1 MNEVFICDGIR
12 TPFGKHG
19 GSLSSVRTDDLG
31 ALPIKYLVKKNHT
44 IDWNEL
50 DDVIL
55 GCVNQAGEDNR
66 NIARMSLLLA
76 GLPTQVS
83 GVTVNRLCGSS
94 LEAIS
99 QGTRSIKAG
108 EANMIIAGGV
118 ESMSRSPLV
127 MSKSTKAFD
136 RNVQL
141 YDTTIGWRF
150 VNKKMQEKFGV
161 DSMPQTAENLA
172 QKYKIS
178 REDQDQFAYESQR
191 KYAEARSKNYFDDE
205 LMKIDIPIKKD
216 ILTFSSDE
224 HPRLSNLDGLSK
236 LMPIVH
242 DTGTITAGNSS
253 GINDGAAAV
262 LLANEYA
269 INKYSLK
276 PLARIIGS
284 TTAGVEPKFMGIG
297 PVPAINKLLAHYKFK
312 IQDIDFFEINEA
324 FSAQVLSVVKLLG
337 LGNAMEKINPN
348 GGAIAIGHPLGASG
362 ARIFLTAVNNLIKTK
377 KKYALCSMC
386 IGVGQGI
393 ATLIEKI

>member
-31 ALPIKYLVKKNHT
+31 ALPIKYLVNKNHT
-44 IDWNEL
+44 IDWNDL

-150 VNKKMQEKFGV
+150 INKKMLEKFGV

-191 KYAEARSKNYFDDE
+191 KYAEAKSKNYFDDE

-224 HPRLSNLDGLSK
+224 HPRLSNLDSLSK

-242 DTGTITAGNSS
+242 DTGTVTAGNSS
-253 GINDGAAAV
+253 GINDGAAAI
-262 LLANEYA
+262 LLASEYA

-337 LGNAMEKINPN
+337 LGNSMEKINPN

-362 ARIFLTAVNNLIKTK
+362 ARIFLTAVNNLMKTK

>member
-44 IDWNEL
+44 IDWNDL

-150 VNKKMQEKFGV
+150 INKKMQEKFGV

-191 KYAEARSKNYFDDE
+191 KYDEARSKNYFDDE

-224 HPRLSNLDGLSK
+224 HPRLSNLDSLSK
-236 LMPIVH
+236 LMPIVY
-242 DTGTITAGNSS
+242 DTGTVTAGNSS
-253 GINDGAAAV
+253 GINDGAAAI

-337 LGNAMEKINPN
+337 LGNSMEKINPN

>member
-31 ALPIKYLVKKNHT
+31 ALPIKYLVNKNHT
-44 IDWNEL
+44 IDWNDL

-99 QGTRSIKAG
+99 LGTRSIKAG

-150 VNKKMQEKFGV
+150 INKKMQEKFGV

-224 HPRLSNLDGLSK
+224 HPRLSNLDSLSK

-242 DTGTITAGNSS
+242 DTGTVTAGNSS

-337 LGNAMEKINPN
+337 LGNSMEKINPN

-377 KKYALCSMC
+377 KKYMHYVLC
-386 IGVGQGI
+386 V
-393 ATLIEKI
+393 LE

>member
-150 VNKKMQEKFGV
+150 INKKMLEKFGV

-191 KYAEARSKNYFDDE
+191 KYAEAKSKNYFDDE

-224 HPRLSNLDGLSK
+224 HPRLSNLDSLSK
-236 LMPIVH
+236 LMPIVY
-242 DTGTITAGNSS
+242 DTGTVTAGNSS
-253 GINDGAAAV
+253 GINDGAAAI

-337 LGNAMEKINPN
+337 LGNSMEKINPN

>member
-31 ALPIKYLVKKNHT
+31 ALPIKYLVNKNHT
-44 IDWNEL
+44 IDWNDL

-99 QGTRSIKAG
+99 LGTRSIKAG

-150 VNKKMQEKFGV
+150 INKKMLEKFGV

-191 KYAEARSKNYFDDE
+191 KYDEARSKNYFDDE

-224 HPRLSNLDGLSK
+224 HPRLSNLDSLSK
-236 LMPIVH
+236 LKPIVH
-242 DTGTITAGNSS
+242 DTGTVTAGNSS
-253 GINDGAAAV
+253 GINDGAAAI

-324 FSAQVLSVVKLLG
+324 FSAQVLSVVKLLC
-337 LGNAMEKINPN
+337 LGNSMEKINPN

>member
-44 IDWNEL
+44 IDWNDL

-178 REDQDQFAYESQR
+178 REDQDQFAYESQL
-191 KYAEARSKNYFDDE
+191 KYAEAKSKNYFDDE
-205 LMKIDIPIKKD
+205 LMKIDIPIKKN

-224 HPRLSNLDGLSK
+224 HPRLSNLDSLSK
-236 LMPIVH
+236 LKPIVH
-242 DTGTITAGNSS
+242 DTGTVTAGNSS
-253 GINDGAAAV
+253 GINDGAAAI

-337 LGNAMEKINPN
+337 LGNSMEKINPN

>member
-19 GSLSSVRTDDLG
+19 GSLCSFRTDDLG
-31 ALPIKYLVKKNHT
+31 ALPINYLVKKNYT
-44 IDWNEL
+44 IDWNDL

-76 GLPTQVS
+76 GLPTKVS

-127 MSKSTKAFD
+127 MSKSTKPFD
-136 RNVQL
+136 RNVRL

-150 VNKKMQEKFGV
+150 INKKMQEKFGV

-191 KYAEARSKNYFDDE
+191 KYAEAISKNYFDDE

-216 ILTFSSDE
+216 ILTFSNDE
-224 HPRLSNLDGLSK
+224 HPRLSNLDSLSK

-242 DTGTITAGNSS
+242 DTGSVTAGNSS

-262 LLANEYA
+262 LLANDYA

-284 TTAGVEPKFMGIG
+284 TTAGVEPKLMGIG

-312 IQDIDFFEINEA
+312 LRDIDFFEINEA

-337 LGNAMEKINPN
+337 LSNSMDKINPN

-362 ARIFLTAVNNLIKTK
+362 ARIFLTAVNNLIKSN

-393 ATLIEKI
+393 ATLIEKV

>member
-44 IDWNEL
+44 IDWNDL

-150 VNKKMQEKFGV
+150 INKKMQEKFGV

-191 KYAEARSKNYFDDE
+191 KYDEARSKNYFDDE

-224 HPRLSNLDGLSK
+224 HPRLSNLDSLSK

-242 DTGTITAGNSS
+242 DTGTVTAGNSS
-253 GINDGAAAV
+253 GINDGAAAI

-324 FSAQVLSVVKLLG
+324 FSAQVLSVVKLFG
-337 LGNAMEKINPN
+337 FK
-348 GGAIAIGHPLGASG
+348 
-362 ARIFLTAVNNLIKTK
+362 
-377 KKYALCSMC
+377 
-386 IGVGQGI
+386 
-393 ATLIEKI
+393 

>member
-31 ALPIKYLVKKNHT
+31 ALPIKYLVNKNHT
-44 IDWNEL
+44 IDWNDL

-150 VNKKMQEKFGV
+150 INKKMLEKFGV

-191 KYAEARSKNYFDDE
+191 KYAEAKSKNYFDDE

-224 HPRLSNLDGLSK
+224 HPRLSNLDSLSK
-236 LMPIVH
+236 LMPIVY
-242 DTGTITAGNSS
+242 DTGTVTAGNSS
-253 GINDGAAAV
+253 GINDGAAAI

-337 LGNAMEKINPN
+337 LSNSMEKINPN

>member
-44 IDWNEL
+44 IDWNDL

-99 QGTRSIKAG
+99 QGTKSIKAG

-150 VNKKMQEKFGV
+150 INKKMQEKFGV

-178 REDQDQFAYESQR
+178 REDQDQFAYESQL
-191 KYAEARSKNYFDDE
+191 KYAEAKSKNYFDDE

-224 HPRLSNLDGLSK
+224 HPRLSNLDSLSK

-242 DTGTITAGNSS
+242 DTGSVTAGNSS
-253 GINDGAAAV
+253 GINDGAAAI

-284 TTAGVEPKFMGIG
+284 TTVGVEPKFMGIG

-312 IQDIDFFEINEA
+312 IHDIDFFEINEA

-337 LGNAMEKINPN
+337 LGNSMEKINPN

-377 KKYALCSMC
+377 KKYALWSMC

>member
-44 IDWNEL
+44 IDWNDL

-150 VNKKMQEKFGV
+150 INKKMQEKFGV

-191 KYAEARSKNYFDDE
+191 KYDEARSKNYFDDE
-205 LMKIDIPIKKD
+205 LMKIDIPIKKE
-216 ILTFSSDE
+216 IFTFSSDE
-224 HPRLSNLDGLSK
+224 HPRLSNHDSLSK
-236 LMPIVH
+236 LLPIVH
-242 DTGTITAGNSS
+242 NAGSVTAGNSS
-253 GINDGAAAV
+253 GINDGAAAI

-284 TTAGVEPKFMGIG
+284 TTVGVEPKFMGIG

-337 LGNAMEKINPN
+337 LGNSMEKINPN

>member
-31 ALPIKYLVKKNHT
+31 ALPIKYLVNKNHT
-44 IDWNEL
+44 IDWNDL

-150 VNKKMQEKFGV
+150 INKKMLEKFGV

-191 KYAEARSKNYFDDE
+191 KYAEAKSKNYFDDE

-224 HPRLSNLDGLSK
+224 HPRLSNLDSLSK
-236 LMPIVH
+236 LKPIVH
-242 DTGTITAGNSS
+242 DTGTVTAGNSS
-253 GINDGAAAV
+253 GINDGAAAI

-337 LGNAMEKINPN
+337 LGNSMEKINPN

>member
-31 ALPIKYLVKKNHT
+31 ALPIKYLVNKNHT
-44 IDWNEL
+44 IDWNDL

-99 QGTRSIKAG
+99 LGTRSIKAG

-150 VNKKMQEKFGV
+150 INKKMLEKFGV

-191 KYAEARSKNYFDDE
+191 KYAEAKSKNYFDDE

-224 HPRLSNLDGLSK
+224 HPRLSNLDSLSK
-236 LMPIVH
+236 LMPIVY
-242 DTGTITAGNSS
+242 DTGTVTAGNSS
-253 GINDGAAAV
+253 GINDGAAAI

-337 LGNAMEKINPN
+337 LGNSMEKINPN

>member
-44 IDWNEL
+44 IDWNDL

-108 EANMIIAGGV
+108 EANIIIAGGV

-150 VNKKMQEKFGV
+150 INKKMQEKFGV

-191 KYAEARSKNYFDDE
+191 KYDEARSKNYFDDE

-224 HPRLSNLDGLSK
+224 HPRLSNLDSLSK

-242 DTGTITAGNSS
+242 DTGTVTAGNSS
-253 GINDGAAAV
+253 GINDGAAAI

-337 LGNAMEKINPN
+337 LGNSMEKINPN

>member
-31 ALPIKYLVKKNHT
+31 ALPIKYLVNKNHT
-44 IDWNEL
+44 IDWNDL

-99 QGTRSIKAG
+99 LGTRSIKAG

-150 VNKKMQEKFGV
+150 INKKMLEKFGV

-178 REDQDQFAYESQR
+178 REDQDQFAYESQL
-191 KYAEARSKNYFDDE
+191 KYAEAKSKNYFDDE

-224 HPRLSNLDGLSK
+224 HPRLSNLDSLSK
-236 LMPIVH
+236 LMPIVY
-242 DTGTITAGNSS
+242 DTGTVTAGNSS
-253 GINDGAAAV
+253 GINDGAAAI

-337 LGNAMEKINPN
+337 LGNSMEKINPN

>member
-31 ALPIKYLVKKNHT
+31 ALPIKYLVNKNHT
-44 IDWNEL
+44 IDWNDL

-127 MSKSTKAFD
+127 MSKSTIAFD

-150 VNKKMQEKFGV
+150 INKKMLEKFGV

-191 KYAEARSKNYFDDE
+191 KYAEAKSKNYFDDE

-224 HPRLSNLDGLSK
+224 HPRLSNLDSLSK

-242 DTGTITAGNSS
+242 YTGTVTAGNSS
-253 GINDGAAAV
+253 GINDGAAAI

-337 LGNAMEKINPN
+337 LGNSMEKINPN

-377 KKYALCSMC
+377 KKLLMKQYDYL
-386 IGVGQGI
+386 VFK
-393 ATLIEKI
+393 KI

>member
-31 ALPIKYLVKKNHT
+31 ALPIKHLVKKNHT
-44 IDWNEL
+44 IDWNDL

-76 GLPTQVS
+76 GLPTHVS

-108 EANMIIAGGV
+108 EANMVIAGGV
-118 ESMSRSPLV
+118 ENMSRSPLV
-127 MSKSTKAFD
+127 MSKSIKAFD
-136 RNVQL
+136 RNVRL
-141 YDTTIGWRF
+141 HDTTIGWRF
-150 VNKKMQEKFGV
+150 INKKMQEKFGV

-178 REDQDQFAYESQR
+178 REDQDQFAYDSQR

-224 HPRLSNLDGLSK
+224 HPRLSNLDSLSK
-236 LMPIVH
+236 LMPIVD
-242 DTGTITAGNSS
+242 DTGSVTAGNSS

-284 TTAGVEPKFMGIG
+284 ATAGVEPKFMGIG

-312 IQDIDFFEINEA
+312 IQEIDFFEINEA
-324 FSAQVLSVVKLLG
+324 FSAQVLSVVKLLD
-337 LGNAMEKINPN
+337 LSNSMDKINPN

-362 ARIFLTAVNNLIKTK
+362 ARIFLTAVNNLTKTNK
-377 KKYALCSMC
+377 KHALCSMC

-393 ATLIEKI
+393 ATLIEKV

>member
-31 ALPIKYLVKKNHT
+31 ALPIKYLVNKNHT
-44 IDWNEL
+44 IDWNDL

-150 VNKKMQEKFGV
+150 INKKMQEKFGV

-191 KYAEARSKNYFDDE
+191 KYDEARSKNYFDDE

-224 HPRLSNLDGLSK
+224 HPRLSNLDSLSK
-236 LMPIVH
+236 LMPIVY
-242 DTGTITAGNSS
+242 DTGTVTAGNSS
-253 GINDGAAAV
+253 GINDGAAAI

-337 LGNAMEKINPN
+337 LGNSIEKINPN

>member
-44 IDWNEL
+44 IDWNDL

-150 VNKKMQEKFGV
+150 INKKMLEKFGV

-191 KYAEARSKNYFDDE
+191 KYAEAKSKNYFDDE

-224 HPRLSNLDGLSK
+224 HPRLSNLDSLSK

-242 DTGTITAGNSS
+242 DTGTVTAGNSS
-253 GINDGAAAV
+253 GINDGAAAI

-337 LGNAMEKINPN
+337 LGNSMEKINPN

>member
-44 IDWNEL
+44 IDWNDL

-108 EANMIIAGGV
+108 EANIIIAGGV

-150 VNKKMQEKFGV
+150 INKKMQEKFGV

-191 KYAEARSKNYFDDE
+191 KYDEARSKNYFDDE

-224 HPRLSNLDGLSK
+224 HPRLSNLDSLSK

-242 DTGTITAGNSS
+242 DTGSVTAGNSS
-253 GINDGAAAV
+253 GINDGAAAI

-269 INKYSLK
+269 VNKYSLK

-297 PVPAINKLLAHYKFK
+297 PVPAINKLLTYYKFK

-337 LGNAMEKINPN
+337 LGNSMEKINPN

>member
-31 ALPIKYLVKKNHT
+31 ALPIKYLVNKNHT
-44 IDWNEL
+44 IDWNDL

-150 VNKKMQEKFGV
+150 INKKMLEKFGV

-191 KYAEARSKNYFDDE
+191 KYDEARSKNYFDDE
-205 LMKIDIPIKKD
+205 LMKIDIPIKKN

-224 HPRLSNLDGLSK
+224 HPRLSNLDSLSK

-242 DTGTITAGNSS
+242 DTGTVTAGNSS
-253 GINDGAAAV
+253 GINDGAAAI
-262 LLANEYA
+262 LLASEYA

-337 LGNAMEKINPN
+337 LGNSMEKINPN

-362 ARIFLTAVNNLIKTK
+362 ARIFLTAVNNLIKSK

>member
-150 VNKKMQEKFGV
+150 INKKMQEKFGV

-191 KYAEARSKNYFDDE
+191 KYDEARSKNYFDDE

-224 HPRLSNLDGLSK
+224 HPRLSNLDSLSK
-236 LMPIVH
+236 LMPIVY
-242 DTGTITAGNSS
+242 DTGTVTAGNSS
-253 GINDGAAAV
+253 GINDGAAAI

-337 LGNAMEKINPN
+337 LGNSMEKINPN

-362 ARIFLTAVNNLIKTK
+362 ARIFLTAVNNLMKTK

>member
-31 ALPIKYLVKKNHT
+31 ALPIKYLVNKNHT
-44 IDWNEL
+44 IDWNDL

-136 RNVQL
+136 RNVRL

-150 VNKKMQEKFGV
+150 INKKMLEKFGV

-191 KYAEARSKNYFDDE
+191 KYAEAKSKNYFDDE

-224 HPRLSNLDGLSK
+224 HPRLSNLDSLSK
-236 LMPIVH
+236 LKPIVH
-242 DTGTITAGNSS
+242 DNGTVTAGNSS
-253 GINDGAAAV
+253 GINDGAAAI

-337 LGNAMEKINPN
+337 LGNSMEKINPN

-362 ARIFLTAVNNLIKTK
+362 ARIFLTAVNNLIKSK

>member
-150 VNKKMQEKFGV
+150 INKKMQEKFGV

-191 KYAEARSKNYFDDE
+191 KYDEARSKNYFDDE

-224 HPRLSNLDGLSK
+224 HPRLSNLDSLSK
-236 LMPIVH
+236 LMPIVY
-242 DTGTITAGNSS
+242 DTGTVTAGNSS
-253 GINDGAAAV
+253 GINDGAAAI

-337 LGNAMEKINPN
+337 LGNSMEKINPN

>member
-31 ALPIKYLVKKNHT
+31 ALPIKYLVNKNHT
-44 IDWNEL
+44 IDWNDL

-150 VNKKMQEKFGV
+150 INKKMQEKFGV

-191 KYAEARSKNYFDDE
+191 KYDEARSKNYFDDE

-224 HPRLSNLDGLSK
+224 HPRLSNLDSLSK

-242 DTGTITAGNSS
+242 DTGTVTAGNSS
-253 GINDGAAAV
+253 GINDGAAAI

-337 LGNAMEKINPN
+337 LGNSMEKINPN

>member
-31 ALPIKYLVKKNHT
+31 ALPIKYLVNKNHT

-150 VNKKMQEKFGV
+150 INKKMQEKFGV

-191 KYAEARSKNYFDDE
+191 KYDEARSKNYFDDE

-224 HPRLSNLDGLSK
+224 HPRLSNLDSLSK
-236 LMPIVH
+236 LMPIVY
-242 DTGTITAGNSS
+242 DTGTVTAGNSS
-253 GINDGAAAV
+253 GINDGAAAI

-337 LGNAMEKINPN
+337 LGNSMEKINPN

>member
-99 QGTRSIKAG
+99 LGTRSIKAG

-150 VNKKMQEKFGV
+150 INKKMQEKFGV

-191 KYAEARSKNYFDDE
+191 KYDEARSKNYFDDE

-216 ILTFSSDE
+216 ILTFSNDE
-224 HPRLSNLDGLSK
+224 HPRLSNLDSLSK
-236 LMPIVH
+236 LIPIVH
-242 DTGTITAGNSS
+242 DTGTVTAGNSS
-253 GINDGAAAV
+253 GINDGAAAI

-337 LGNAMEKINPN
+337 LGNSMEKINPN

>member
-31 ALPIKYLVKKNHT
+31 ALPIKYLVNKNHT
-44 IDWNEL
+44 IDWNDL

-150 VNKKMQEKFGV
+150 INKKMQEKFGV

-224 HPRLSNLDGLSK
+224 HPRLSNLDSLSK

-242 DTGTITAGNSS
+242 DTGTVTAGNSS
-253 GINDGAAAV
+253 GINDGAAAI

-337 LGNAMEKINPN
+337 LGNSMEKINPN

>member
-31 ALPIKYLVKKNHT
+31 ALPIKYLVKKNHI

-99 QGTRSIKAG
+99 LGTRSIKAG

-150 VNKKMQEKFGV
+150 INKKMQEKFGV

-191 KYAEARSKNYFDDE
+191 KYDEARSKNYFDDE

-224 HPRLSNLDGLSK
+224 HPRLSNLDSLSK
-236 LMPIVH
+236 LKPIVH
-242 DTGTITAGNSS
+242 DTGTVTAGNSS
-253 GINDGAAAV
+253 GINDGAAAI

-337 LGNAMEKINPN
+337 LGNSMEKINPN

>member
-31 ALPIKYLVKKNHT
+31 ALPIKYLVNKNHT
-44 IDWNEL
+44 IDWNDL

-150 VNKKMQEKFGV
+150 INKKMQEKFGV

-191 KYAEARSKNYFDDE
+191 KYDEARSKNYFDDE

-224 HPRLSNLDGLSK
+224 HPRLSNLDSLSK
-236 LMPIVH
+236 LMPIVY
-242 DTGTITAGNSS
+242 DTGTVTAGNSS
-253 GINDGAAAV
+253 GINDGAAAI

-337 LGNAMEKINPN
+337 LSNSMEKINPN

>member
-31 ALPIKYLVKKNHT
+31 ALPIKYLVNKNHT
-44 IDWNEL
+44 IDWNDL

-150 VNKKMQEKFGV
+150 INKKMQEKFGV

-191 KYAEARSKNYFDDE
+191 KYDEARSKNYFDDE

-224 HPRLSNLDGLSK
+224 HPRLSNLDSLSK
-236 LMPIVH
+236 LMPIVY
-242 DTGTITAGNSS
+242 DTGTVTAGNSS
-253 GINDGAAAV
+253 GINDGAAAI

-337 LGNAMEKINPN
+337 LGNSMEKINPN

-362 ARIFLTAVNNLIKTK
+362 ARIFLTAVNNLMKTK

>member
-99 QGTRSIKAG
+99 QGSRSIKAG

-150 VNKKMQEKFGV
+150 INKKMQEKFGV

-191 KYAEARSKNYFDDE
+191 KYDEARSKNYFDDE

-224 HPRLSNLDGLSK
+224 HPRLSNLDSLSK

-242 DTGTITAGNSS
+242 DTGTVTAGNSS
-253 GINDGAAAV
+253 GINDGAAAI

-269 INKYSLK
+269 VNKYSLK

-297 PVPAINKLLAHYKFK
+297 PVPAINKLLAHYKLK

-337 LGNAMEKINPN
+337 LGNSMEKINPN